1 MTSSQRLYYFY
12 IETIMLNRKKQH
24 AVFLI
29 GDIFQVY
36 KHNHCKINKNTFT
49 HVDLQIPVDSIK
61 DYRDIHGELN
71 TTILSYR
78 GWTMYDV
85 DDTISDVDKEERI
98 IKLRQQLDEIEIEWA
113 KKADAFLAWKRR
125 RQLVTIWTQMHADI

>member
-1 MTSSQRLYYFY
+1 MVSPARLYYFY
-12 IETIMLNRKKQH
+12 IEPIVLHSKKQQT
-24 AVFLI
+24 VFLI

-36 KHNHCKINKNTFT
+36 KHNYCKINKNTFT

-71 TTILSYR
+71 TILLSYR

-85 DDTISDVDKEERI
+85 DDTISDVDKERI
-98 IKLRQQLDEIEIEWA
+98 IKLRQQLDEIENEWT

>member
-24 AVFLI
+24 IVFLI
-29 GDIFQVY
+29 DNDFEEK
-36 KHNHCKINKNTFT
+36 KHNPYKINANTFT
-49 HVDLQIPVDSIK
+49 HIDLQISVDSIK
-61 DYRDIHGELN
+61 DYKDLQSERRCI
-71 TTILSYR
+71 ISFYR
-78 GWTMYDV
+78 GQTMYDV
-85 DDTISDVDKEERI
+85 DDTISDVDKERI
-98 IKLRQQLDEIEIEWA
+98 IKLRQQLDEIENEWT